1 MAVSRSMTLPP
12 EPGAAAV
19 SAKRRRGQA
28 LQRAI
33 FEAVFDQINE
43 IGYARLTMDRV
54 AAAAGTSKA
63 VLYRR
68 WDSKE
73 SLVLDT
79 LRESLPVIGDV
90 PAGGSLREDLL
101 AVLGA
106 LRAAFAV
113 TKGTAFHV
121 VAAETGPDCR
131 QLADERV
138 FRPARRVI
146 LGILRRAADRGE
158 IRAELVKD
166 LIADVGPALL
176 RSRAI
181 DGSVPGEAMVTA
193 VVDEVFLPLL
203 GVQPSTS

>member
-1 MAVSRSMTLPP
+1 MADTRSPALTA
-12 EPGAAAV
+12 GAR
-19 SAKRRRGQA
+19 RRRGPA

-33 FEAVFDQINE
+33 FDAVFDQINE
-43 IGYARLTMDRV
+43 IGYAKLTMDRV
-54 AAAAGTSKA
+54 AAAAGTGKA

-73 SLVLDT
+73 ALVLEA
-79 LRESLPVIGDV
+79 LRDSLPVLGDV
-90 PAGGSLREDLL
+90 PDGGGLRDDLL
-101 AVLGA
+101 AVLGSLRDA
-106 LRAAFAV
+106 LAA

-146 LGILRRAADRGE
+146 LGILGRAAGRGE
-158 IRAELVKD
+158 IRPEAVTD

-181 DGSVPGEAMVTA
+181 DGSVPGPAMVTD
-193 VVDEVFLPLL
+193 VVDTVLLPLL
-203 GVQPSTS
+203 GVQSSTS